1 MDSITAELSNG
12 TAIGPTV
19 AGAVVS
25 AVLAQLVTA
34 ATSPGTDRDN
44 YGNGGG
50 SYSNGSMALG
60 GHQPSGGL
68 GNGTEANLWF
78 VTSLALSSRSQQHQ
92 QQHQQLHHSTTGSG
106 PAGGSDGTGDV
117 SPVTLSTE
125 WPRLARLLLLACLSV
140 VGSIGN
146 VFMISSVMIE
156 DHLKKAG
163 NAFIVNIALADLLIT
178 SVVMPAST
186 IVLLAGI
193 DNADTE
199 VCKFHW
205 FLAACS
211 FLVSILTLAMM
222 AAENYLRLCT
232 FQNER
237 GWFNKT
243 NTTAILLL
251 IWAVACIAS
260 GMQFVYDIRFD
271 YCNWR
276 VQQAIPHEAGVVG
289 LIVLLP
295 LLLTFVTHIRL
306 IVDVKRTMALPNFKP
321 SLAYTWDLSLART
334 NFYSFLIFVVFW
346 LPFCVIFAYGTA
358 RFVSNRVFYTTVW
371 IGLSKSCFHN
381 VIYCL
386 TNRHFRSAYISLF
399 NYCCCKTTVAVSRRQ
414 RSDGGNRPT
423 ADVRVHIIPGYNMY
437 SYTSPQ
443 RSGNCHGHWGKR
455 DCHEL

>member
-1 MDSITAELSNG
+1 MDNLTSELANVTGSLTGTESYPIAVTAGQL
-12 TAIGPTV
+12 

-25 AVLAQLVTA
+25 TLLVQLVTA
-34 ATSPGTDRDN
+34 ATAS
-44 YGNGGG
+44 
-50 SYSNGSMALG
+50 A
-60 GHQPSGGL
+60 HQPSTPPTSEPQGPSTDGL
-68 GNGTEANLWF
+68 PVQFGDQAANGSSEPNLWF
-78 VTSLALSSRSQQHQ
+78 VTSLALSSRSQQQSQQNQ
-92 QQHQQLHHSTTGSG
+92 QQQQNQQLQHSATGG
-106 PAGGSDGTGDV
+106 VGGVGNV

-125 WPRLARLLLLACLSV
+125 WPRLARLLLLAGLSV

-193 DNADTE
+193 DNSDTE

-222 AAENYLRLCT
+222 AIENYLRLCT

-271 YCNWR
+271 YCNWK
-276 VQQAIPHEAGVVG
+276 VQHEIPPEAGVVG
-289 LIVLLP
+289 LVVLLP
-295 LLLTFVTHIRL
+295 LVLTFITHIRI
-306 IVDVKRTMALPNFKP
+306 IVDVKRTMALPAFKP

-334 NFYSFLIFVVFW
+334 NFYSF
-346 LPFCVIFAYGTA
+346 
-358 RFVSNRVFYTTVW
+358 
-371 IGLSKSCFHN
+371 
-381 VIYCL
+381 
-386 TNRHFRSAYISLF
+386 
-399 NYCCCKTTVAVSRRQ
+399 
-414 RSDGGNRPT
+414 
-423 ADVRVHIIPGYNMY
+423 
-437 SYTSPQ
+437 
-443 RSGNCHGHWGKR
+443 
-455 DCHEL
+455 

>member
-1 MDSITAELSNG
+1 
-12 TAIGPTV
+12 
-19 AGAVVS
+19 
-25 AVLAQLVTA
+25 
-34 ATSPGTDRDN
+34 
-44 YGNGGG
+44 
-50 SYSNGSMALG
+50 
-60 GHQPSGGL
+60 
-68 GNGTEANLWF
+68 
-78 VTSLALSSRSQQHQ
+78 
-92 QQHQQLHHSTTGSG
+92 
-106 PAGGSDGTGDV
+106 
-117 SPVTLSTE
+117 
-125 WPRLARLLLLACLSV
+125 
-140 VGSIGN
+140 
-146 VFMISSVMIE
+146 
-156 DHLKKAG
+156 
-163 NAFIVNIALADLLIT
+163 
-178 SVVMPAST
+178 MPAST

-193 DNADTE
+193 DNSDTE

-222 AAENYLRLCT
+222 AVENYLRLCT

-260 GMQFVYDIRFD
+260 GMQFVYEIRFD

-276 VQQAIPHEAGVVG
+276 VHQDIPHEAGVVG

-295 LLLTFVTHIRL
+295 LLLTFITHIRI

-346 LPFCVIFAYGTA
+346 LPFCIIFAYGTA

-414 RSDGGNRPT
+414 RADGNRPT